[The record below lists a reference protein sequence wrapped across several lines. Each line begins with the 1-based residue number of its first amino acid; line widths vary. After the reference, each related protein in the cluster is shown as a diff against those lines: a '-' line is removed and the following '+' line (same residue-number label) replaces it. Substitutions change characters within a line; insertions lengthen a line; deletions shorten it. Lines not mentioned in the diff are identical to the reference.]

1 MPITK
6 PISLPANYAQAI
18 AVGYADASGN
28 ISLVDSA
35 TPLPV
40 AIATAAPPAPLSG
53 TASANVSVGPF
64 APVAGAPVTLRL
76 TGTWSGTVQLSR
88 SSDAGATRSPVTAG
102 GLEWARFTG
111 NACEQVWQ
119 ESEAGALLY
128 LDIVITSGEVAYR
141 VSQ

>member
-1 MPITK
+1 MPTAK
-6 PISLPANYAQAI
+6 PIGLPANYAQAI
-18 AVGYADASGN
+18 AVGYADAAGN

-40 AIATAAPPAPLSG
+40 ALAAPTPPAPLTG
-53 TASANVSVGPF
+53 TATASIVVGPF
-64 APVAGAPVTLRL
+64 APVAGTPVILRFA
-76 TGTWSGTVQLSR
+76 GTWSGSVQLSR
-88 SSDAGATRSPVTAG
+88 STDAGATRNPVTAG

-128 LDIVITSGEVAYR
+128 LDIVIASGSLSYR

>member
-1 MPITK
+1 MPTTK
-6 PISLPANYAQAI
+6 PIGLPANYAQAI

-40 AIATAAPPAPLSG
+40 AITTGTPPAPLTG
-53 TASANVSVGPF
+53 TAAANLTAGPF
-64 APVAGAPVTLRL
+64 APLAGAPVTLRL
-76 TGTWSGTVQLSR
+76 AGTWSGSVQLSR
-88 SSDAGATRSPVTAG
+88 STDAGATRNPVTAG

-128 LDIVITSGEVAYR
+128 LDIVIASGSLSYR

>member
-1 MPITK
+1 MPIAK
-6 PISLPANYAQAI
+6 PIGLPANYAQAI

-40 AIATAAPPAPLSG
+40 AMAVPTPPVPLGGTTAA
-53 TASANVSVGPF
+53 SVAIGPF
-64 APVAGAPVTLRL
+64 APVAGIPVVVRL
-76 TGTWSGTVQLSR
+76 AGTWAGSVQLLR
-88 SSDAGATRSPVTAG
+88 STDAGVTRHPVTAG
-102 GLEWARFTG
+102 GLEWARFTS

-119 ESEAGALLY
+119 ESEAGTLLY
-128 LDIVITSGEVAYR
+128 LDIVMVSGSLSYR